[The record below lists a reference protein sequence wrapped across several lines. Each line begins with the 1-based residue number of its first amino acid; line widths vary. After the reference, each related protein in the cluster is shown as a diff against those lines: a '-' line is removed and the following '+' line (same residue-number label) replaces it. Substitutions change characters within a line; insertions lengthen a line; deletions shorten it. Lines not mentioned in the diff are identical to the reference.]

1 MPQGGGACCLTQG
14 SILFLYSPCCWKV
27 LPYLVLKFIFL
38 WGPSIILLA
47 VLRTTHCP
55 FLSASHSS
63 SRIQSSFHVKRVLNK
78 LHSFICSSEEMSFR
92 TLYLSFGGWLVKI
105 SHKLWSLESTTQNNE
120 QRKEWTKLLSMYW
133 RLGKQ
138 LFWQWFYYYLLIT
151 YSHSENTHVISCKIL
166 WSPILLIPNLCSHVW
181 SPGKWLYMNPY

>member
-1 MPQGGGACCLTQG
+1 MDAPGRGTWRLTQG
-14 SILFLYSPCCWKV
+14 SILLLYSPCCWKV

-63 SRIQSSFHVKRVLNK
+63 SRIQRSFHVKRVLNN

-105 SHKLWSLESTTQNNE
+105 SHKLRSLESTTQNNE
-120 QRKEWTKLLSMYW
+120 QKKGWTKLLSMYW
-133 RLGKQ
+133 HLGKQ
-138 LFWQWFYYYLLIT
+138 LFWQWFYYLFINSLQPQWKHTCYFMQNSVESSL
-151 YSHSENTHVISCKIL
+151 THPKLVQPRL
-166 WSPILLIPNLCSHVW
+166 EAR
-181 SPGKWLYMNPY
+181 